1 MSDKKL
7 IEAEVVTFGSRKKEY
22 RSLSN
27 FWETEVCIIDGS
39 IERIYETGEHCFHGE
54 KYIRLGELSNERK
67 QRLLEYGKRFQK
79 PSIYKTCVEAKKMG
93 GKRGLLLNAGELDQ
107 WDRISIEVQNEICK
121 WKYDHYEEVRMDL
134 ENSKGKILVHPAMR
148 CSEENVRTRLW
159 EGKAVVRD
167 GKVVIL
173 GGNMLGSLWSSLE
186 K

>member
-1 MSDKKL
+1 
-7 IEAEVVTFGSRKKEY
+7 
-22 RSLSN
+22 
-27 FWETEVCIIDGS
+27 
-39 IERIYETGEHCFHGE
+39 
-54 KYIRLGELSNERK
+54 
-67 QRLLEYGKRFQK
+67 
-79 PSIYKTCVEAKKMG
+79 MG

-134 ENSKGKILVHPAMR
+134 ENSKGKILVHPTMR